1 MVTRNLSIVMLL
13 LVLIFAGQVL
23 AKPELTIKSSEF
35 DFGYSPY
42 NAKISHSFWLY
53 STGDE
58 TVNIEK
64 VITGCG
70 CTKAPLTKNII
81 PPGDSALLE
90 IIFNTNK
97 YNNRVIKTPKILS
110 NAAEIEVSIITNVL
124 KEPNENIPIVIEPDI
139 INLSLPEHGISNKI
153 SFTIQHRTNDN
164 LKTSL
169 KSYPDE
175 LFQIEVP
182 NEIGAG
188 KTAEGTLILKSVD
201 SIDKIQKSFTIELND
216 KNKTRLTIPIV
227 KNSPKELSLQKQ

>member
-1 MVTRNLSIVMLL
+1 MLL

-23 AKPELTIKSSEF
+23 AKPELTLKSSKF

-42 NAKISHSFWLY
+42 NTKISHSFWLY

-70 CTKAPLTKNII
+70 CTKAPLSTNII

-97 YNNRVIKTPKILS
+97 YKNRVVKSPKIIS
-110 NAAEIEVSIITNVL
+110 NASEQKITFITNVQ
-124 KEPNENIPIVIEPDI
+124 KEPDQTIPIVIEPEI
-139 INLSLPEHGISNKI
+139 IDLSLPEYGISNKI
-153 SFTIQHRTNDN
+153 GFTLQNLTNDN

-169 KSYPDE
+169 ISFPDDLFE
-175 LFQIEVP
+175 LKLP
-182 NEIGAG
+182 SEIGAG
-188 KTAEGTLILKSVD
+188 KTAEGTIIIKSVN
-201 SIDKIQKSFTIELND
+201 SIDKIRKSFTIELND
-216 KNKTRLTIPIV
+216 KNKTRVTIPIIR
-227 KNSPKELSLQKQ
+227 NSPKQLSLKKQ

>member
-1 MVTRNLSIVMLL
+1 MVTKNLSILVLL
-13 LVLIFAGQVL
+13 AILIFAGQAL
-23 AKPELTIKSSEF
+23 AKPELTLKSSEF

-42 NAKISHSFWLY
+42 NTKISHSFWLY

-58 TVNIEK
+58 TVEIEK

-97 YNNRVIKTPKILS
+97 YNNRVVKSPKIIS
-110 NAAEIEVSIITNVL
+110 NASEEKVSIIINVL
-124 KEPNENIPIVIEPDI
+124 KEPNENIPVVIEPDVI
-139 INLSLPEHGISNKI
+139 DFSLPEYGISNKI
-153 SFTIQHRTNDN
+153 SFTLQNLTNDN

-169 KSYPDE
+169 ISFPDD
-175 LFQIEVP
+175 LFDLKLP

-188 KTAEGTLILKSVD
+188 KTAEGTIIIKSVN
-201 SIDKIQKSFTIELND
+201 SIDKINKSFTIELND
-216 KNKTRLTIPIV
+216 KNKTRLTIPIA
-227 KNSPKELSLQKQ
+227 KNSPKQLSLQKQ